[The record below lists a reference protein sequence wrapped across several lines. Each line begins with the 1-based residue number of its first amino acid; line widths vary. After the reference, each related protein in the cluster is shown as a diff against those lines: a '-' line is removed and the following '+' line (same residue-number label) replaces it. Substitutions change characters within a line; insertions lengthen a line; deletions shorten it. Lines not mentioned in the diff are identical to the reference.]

1 MAVDFVAE
9 ALAIKPLIDDE
20 LFFQYQGL
28 GAVDQKNFLDQLNEN
43 ELINI
48 KLRLDKSFYGS
59 DETFTEAFRS
69 ARRDFGGGGTDLPTP
84 AFMQGD
90 KVDGSQAQDFAQE
103 IYSGMREKTF
113 DYSGIKNSRLRRG
126 LSFMDTAG
134 EKEAYL
140 TKSIGPE
147 NVGWTMDKYGRYA
160 IMPEYRERLGG
171 TAGDKPLTI
180 DNPGVFE
187 GGDISDLAGSAPE
200 LTAAVLASIAARN
213 YGPVAAVLASASAAG
228 AAKSFEELTET
239 AMGLQ
244 QQSFGEVLGDVK
256 DEAILGGVAELGGR
270 ALVGTAKKLFS
281 PAEVRIPTGE
291 RGAFNFKTYTYAP
304 RVDAAS
310 GPGARETQ
318 TIVRELL
325 DEGAIPDVAKATN
338 RTILGRTSGM
348 IEQIFGYN
356 QQKNV
361 TNVKYMKDK
370 INGFLVGVGAE
381 PFDPFMG
388 KVFPRL
394 GEEELGALI
403 QQQIKKSKSALEV
416 GVENS
421 LKVLKDT
428 VKAEEQALAGKVGTG
443 EVPQGAGQQLSDGV
457 ADAYANFK
465 AASARNFNEAD
476 QLLGDKAFI
485 PTDALKRQA
494 QAILDDLPKNAD
506 GVPIAGTSDVGVL
519 TLQEIVD
526 MPAYINSTHMSSLRT
541 RFGKAGFDDEMLK
554 SVDTRQYNLLK
565 AASNNAFDQAINSGT
580 KMFGYIDKNGN
591 RVLAERALTAQE
603 KQRNIL
609 GLEKLKEANRLYGE
623 GISVFDNSLI
633 KKLTKVD
640 GVEADRLISTVVTRN
655 EPGKI
660 NKVINAS
667 ADKNAART
675 MLQSGHFD
683 SMIVNATDIDG
694 NVSATVL
701 LREIKNLGTTF
712 PALYGE
718 SAPVITNALNQLR
731 KVQQFIPKNE
741 AVRIKN
747 SLMDGLVMG
756 ELGEFKS
763 VVKTYVKNVNDQ
775 FKFLDAKFANK
786 VGSSSPED
794 IIPWLTNTA
803 KSNDITAFINF
814 YKKTNPEIVE
824 QFRKKYMVNLLD
836 NVFESTNI
844 NPVGIVLNGGNLLKA
859 IQKEGGAA
867 RLNATFGSETAQA
880 LEKFAEKAAFLT
892 SKSGDMAGSLAANQ
906 IALNAFQNL
915 GTLLKLNVLG
925 KVLSNPTTLR
935 YLTTIIEN
943 PNARATGFAVG
954 NLGADII
961 AQIKAEDSTIN
972 PDQLEKMQ
980 LELDNALVGILD
992 NEDEIEDGEI
1002 N

>member
-28 GAVDQKNFLDQLNEN
+28 NAVEQKNFLDQLNEN

-69 ARRDFGGGGTDLPTP
+69 ARRDFGSGGTDLPTP

-113 DYSGIKNSRLRRG
+113 DYSGLKNSRLRRG

-140 TKSIGPE
+140 TKTIGPE

-187 GGDISDLAGSAPE
+187 SGDIADLAGSAPE

-213 YGPVAAVLASASAAG
+213 YGPVAAVLASASATG

-270 ALVGTAKKLFS
+270 ALVGAGKKLFS

-291 RGAFNFKTYTYAP
+291 KGMFNFNTYTYAP

-318 TIVRELL
+318 TIVRELV
-325 DEGAIPDVAKATN
+325 DEGAIPDVQKATN

-370 INGFLVGVGAE
+370 INGFLVDVGAE

-394 GEEELGALI
+394 GEEELGALL
-403 QQQIKKSKSALEV
+403 QQQIRKSKSALEL

-421 LKVLKDT
+421 LKVLKDA

-443 EVPQGAGQQLSDGV
+443 EIPQGAGQQLSDGV
-457 ADAYANFK
+457 ADAYANFQ
-465 AASARNFNEAD
+465 AASARYYNEAD
-476 QLLGDKAFI
+476 QLLGNKAFI

-506 GVPIAGTSDVGVL
+506 GVPIAGTSDVGVQM
-519 TLQEIVD
+519 LQDVVN
-526 MPAYINSTHMSSLRT
+526 MPAYINTTHMSTLRT
-541 RFGKAGFDDEMLK
+541 MFGNAGFDDTMLK
-554 SVDTRQYNLLK
+554 GIDTRQYNLLK
-565 AASNNAFDQAINSGT
+565 TASNEAFDQAINSGT
-580 KMFGYIDKNGN
+580 KMFGYIDKGGN

-603 KQRNIL
+603 KQRNKL
-609 GLEKLKEANRLYGE
+609 GLEKLKEATKSYGE
-623 GISVFDNSLI
+623 GIAVFDNSLI

-667 ADKNAART
+667 ADKDAART

-683 SMIVNATDIDG
+683 SMIVNASDADG
-694 NVSATVL
+694 NVSADVL
-701 LREIKNLGTTF
+701 LREIKKLGTTF

-731 KVQQFIPKNE
+731 KVQKFIPKDE
-741 AVRIKN
+741 AVRIKD
-747 SLMDGLVMG
+747 SLLDGLVMK
-756 ELGEFKS
+756 ELGEFKG
-763 VVKTYVKNVNDQ
+763 VVKTYVRNVNDQ
-775 FKFLDAKFANK
+775 FKFLDANFAKK
-786 VGSSSPED
+786 VDSFSPEQV
-794 IIPWLTNTA
+794 IPWLTNTA

-824 QFRKKYMVNLLD
+824 QFKQKYMVNLLD
-836 NVFESTNI
+836 NVFETTNI

-867 RLNATFGSETAQA
+867 RLNAAFGSETAQA

-892 SKSGDMAGSLAANQ
+892 SKSGSLSGSLAAAE
-906 IALNAFQNL
+906 IALHPLQNIGVL
-915 GTLLKLNVLG
+915 IKLNVLG
-925 KVLSNPTTLR
+925 KIIANPTTLR

-961 AQIKAEDSTIN
+961 AQIKAEDSTIDS
-972 PDQLEKMQ
+972 DQMENMK

-1002 N
+1002 E